1 MADWH
6 IGEEE
11 RGREREYYSFLFRHG
26 VGSVSS
32 VFRLND
38 TVIHELLST
47 GKTTLSYSKILFVHQ
62 VIINLDTGKFGR
74 FRILILDDEK
84 RRVQNGRIIEYVA
97 STRANVSNVRFTLRI
112 VRQSISRIVYTWL
125 STTWK
130 EQRRR
135 DTRI

>member
-11 RGREREYYSFLFRHG
+11 RGREREYYSLLFRHG